1 MKRIKFINE
10 YFFNHHS
17 ALRGTSP
24 QGKELVWNK
33 YFLLFIILYLYTLG
47 IKFLQFPS
55 WDWVQFYLADS
66 LAIPIIC
73 SISLKGVQ
81 WIKNDATL
89 YLSKTKIVVT
99 VIYLCIFFEFVLPHI
114 SPKYTSD
121 YIDCI
126 AYSIGGIIYW
136 FYQKSV
142 MKLRL
147 K

>member
-1 MKRIKFINE
+1 MI
-10 YFFNHHS
+10 
-17 ALRGTSP
+17 
-24 QGKELVWNK
+24 VWNQ

-47 IKFLQFPS
+47 VKFLQFPS
-55 WDWVQFYLADS
+55 WDWVQFYLADI

-81 WIKNDATL
+81 WVKNDATQH
-89 YLSKTKIVVT
+89 LSKTKIVVT
-99 VIYLCIFFEFVLPHI
+99 VIYLIVFFEFVLPYF

-126 AYSIGGIIYW
+126 AYSTGGIIYW

-142 MKLRL
+142 MKVGL

>member
-33 YFLLFIILYLYTLG
+33 YFLIFFVLYIYTLG
-47 IKFLQFPS
+47 VKFLNFPA
-55 WDWVQFYLADS
+55 WDWVHFYLADS

-73 SISLKGVQ
+73 SISLKAVQ
-81 WIKNDATL
+81 WIKNDSTL
-89 YLSKTKIVVT
+89 YLSKTKIAVT
-99 VIYLCIFFEFVLPHI
+99 VIYLCVFFEYILPYF

-121 YIDCI
+121 YIDCL
-126 AYSIGGIIYW
+126 AYIFGGIIYW

-142 MKLRL
+142 LNRR
-147 K
+147 